1 MSTANESTRRNQ
13 AKSKDKKRK
22 QEQLNGHAKAN
33 AKSKKKSGKAKL
45 TAKTADLYDL
55 YERSVQDPESEVK
68 LLDRTFKKLVGRRPL
83 SLREDFCG
91 TGLLCATWVKS
102 HADRTATGVDLDTDV
117 LESGRTRHIAPL
129 GDDASRVTLLQE
141 DVRARRPERFDIVC
155 AYNFSY
161 WIFTTRTEMVKYF
174 QAACEAVKEDGF
186 FALDAYGGTEAMEAR
201 EEHRKVQ
208 GGFTY
213 VWDQA
218 TFNPI
223 DHYAQNYIHFH
234 FKDGTKLNKAFS
246 YAWRFWSLPEIHELL
261 LEAGFKDVSVLWDIA
276 DDDED
281 SDYRPRKVV
290 ENQPSWVCYLIA
302 RK

>member
-13 AKSKDKKRK
+13 SKSKDKKRK
-22 QEQLNGHAKAN
+22 QELNGHGKALG
-33 AKSKKKSGKAKL
+33 KSKKKSGKAKL
-45 TAKTADLYDL
+45 TAKTANLYDL

-117 LESGRTRHIAPL
+117 LESGRTRHLAPL
-129 GDDASRVTLLQE
+129 GEDAARVRLLQE
-141 DVRARRPERFDIVC
+141 DVRARRPERFDVVC

-161 WIFTTRTEMVKYF
+161 WIFTTRKEMVEYF
-174 QAACEAVKEDGF
+174 AAACEAVANDGF

-218 TFNPI
+218 SFNPI

-246 YAWRFWSLPEIHELL
+246 YAWRFWSLPEIQELL
-261 LEAGFKDVSVLWDIA
+261 LEAGFKEVSVLWDIA
-276 DDDED
+276 DDEED

>member
-1 MSTANESTRRNQ
+1 MSTANETTRRNQ
-13 AKSKDKKRK
+13 SKSRDKKQKLER
-22 QEQLNGHAKAN
+22 LNGHG
-33 AKSKKKSGKAKL
+33 KSGTKLKKSGKAKL
-45 TAKTADLYDL
+45 TAKTANIYDL

-68 LLDRTFKKLVGRRPL
+68 LLDRTFKKLVGRRAL

-91 TGLLCATWVKS
+91 TGLLCAKWVAS
-102 HADRTATGVDLDTDV
+102 HADRTATGVDLDAEV
-117 LESGRTRHIAPL
+117 LESGRARHLAPL
-129 GDDASRVTLLQE
+129 GEVAERVTLLQE
-141 DVRARRPERFDIVC
+141 DVRARREERFDIVC

-161 WIFTTRTEMVKYF
+161 WIFTTREEMVAYF
-174 QAACEAVKEDGF
+174 AAACDAVAEDGF

-201 EEHRKVQ
+201 EEHRKVK

-218 TFNPI
+218 SFNPI
-223 DHYAQNYIHFH
+223 DHHAQNYIHFH

-246 YAWRFWSLPEIHELL
+246 YAWRFWSLPEIQELL
-261 LEAGFKDVSVLWDIA
+261 LEAGFKEVSVYWDIA
-276 DDDED
+276 DDEED

-290 ENQPSWVCYLIA
+290 ENQPSWVSYLIA